1 MITIYKNFTD
11 RETYLVAR
19 AAWRADYKALSQDIR
34 DTKVEIKTV
43 QREKGSGYASSEQW
57 RREQKRREATQLLAI
72 RAEMKKLSG
81 IQRAAMLAEK
91 VEA

>member
-1 MITIYKNFTD
+1 MNTIYKNFTD

-34 DTKVEIKTV
+34 DTKIKTV

-57 RREQKRREATQLLAI
+57 RREQKRREATQLLKI
-72 RAEMKKLSG
+72 RAEMKVLSG
-81 IQRAAMLAEK
+81 VQRAAMLAEK